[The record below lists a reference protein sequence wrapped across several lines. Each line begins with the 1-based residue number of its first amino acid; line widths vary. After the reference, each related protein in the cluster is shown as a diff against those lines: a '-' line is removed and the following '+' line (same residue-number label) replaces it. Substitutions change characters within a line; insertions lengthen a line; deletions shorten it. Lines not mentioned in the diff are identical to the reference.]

1 MREGYGQPDA
11 AADGIAFAA
20 SKCVPLPGTF
30 EADECIDCVVGKNST
45 VTGSE
50 EARACIDCAIG
61 MYIED
66 IRSDECIDCVIGKCV
81 DEAASTECTIGR
93 CVEDTCICPVA
104 MPSASTSKT
113 NASSVPSGSVPRQ
126 PAAISLRTVRL
137 RVWHVR

>member
-1 MREGYGQPDA
+1 MHRVCHQHIREGYGQPDA

-81 DEAASTECTIGR
+81 DEAASTECTISEAEAEYWSSIQ
-93 CVEDTCICPVA
+93 VSHVVA
-104 MPSASTSKT
+104 GLRHWSA
-113 NASSVPSGSVPRQ
+113 NPFAPGASSRRH
-126 PAAISLRTVRL
+126 L
-137 RVWHVR
+137 